1 MEGFFDK
8 KKFETS
14 AGKKFSCIS
23 CGLYKHCQTPKIVPM
38 GDGKK
43 RIMNIGEFPSRMDDE
58 NGSVYS
64 GKFGKVL
71 KAEYARHGIDLH
83 KDCVNINA
91 LRCHPHTELTASKK
105 TLAINSCR
113 KYVLEAI
120 EKYKPH
126 VIVLFGDYALQ
137 SLIGHRWK
145 KDLGTIRKWRGWTI
159 PDQDFKAWI
168 CPTISPTFVSESEL
182 EVEVVFSQDIK
193 RIAGIVREP
202 VPIYKEPEID
212 YIDDLSVLNEI
223 KHGAISF
230 DYETTGIKP
239 HAKGHCIVCASV
251 AVTKDK
257 VYTFMIPSK
266 KEKKQPFIDLLKN
279 GAVYKIG
286 HNIKFE
292 DNWTNVRLR
301 TAISGWKWDS
311 QLAAHILDNRQEITS
326 LKFQTYVRL
335 GIVDYDSEINPILQ
349 SIDNTSNGFNK
360 LLEYVKDPDNAKKVL
375 KYCAY
380 DSINCYR
387 ITEQQLNELNTDFFP
402 F

>member
-1 MEGFFDK
+1 MEGFFSK
-8 KKFETS
+8 NKFES
-14 AGKKFSCIS
+14 VSGKKFSCIS
-23 CGLYKHCQTPKIVPM
+23 CGLYKQCTTPKIIPI
-38 GDGKK
+38 GENKK
-43 RIMNIGEFPSRMDDE
+43 RIMNIGEFPSRTDDE
-58 NGSVYS
+58 QGSVFS
-64 GKFGKVL
+64 GKFGRIL
-71 KAEYARHGIDLH
+71 KSEYAKHGIDLF
-83 KDCVNINA
+83 KDCININA
-91 LRCHPHTELTASKK
+91 LRCHPHTELTTSKK
-105 TLAINSCR
+105 TSAINSCR

-126 VIVLFGDYALQ
+126 VIVLFGDLAVK
-137 SLIGHRWK
+137 SVIGHRWK
-145 KDLGTIRKWRGWTI
+145 KDLGTIAKWRGFLI
-159 PDQDFKAWI
+159 PDQDFKSWI

-182 EVEVVFSQDIK
+182 EVEVIFSQDIK

-202 VPIYKEPEID
+202 VPIYKEPEIH
-212 YIDDLSVLNEI
+212 YIDDLSILNEI
-223 KHGAISF
+223 KHGTISF

-239 HAKGHCIVCASV
+239 HAEGHQIVCASV

-257 VYTFMIPSK
+257 VYTFLMP
-266 KEKKQPFIDLLKN
+266 EKKKRKPFIDLLKN

-286 HNIKFE
+286 HNIKYE

-311 QLAAHILDNRQEITS
+311 QLASHIIDNREGITS

-349 SIDNTSNGFNK
+349 SVDNTSNGFNK
-360 LLEYVKDPDNAKKVL
+360 LVEYVKDPDNAKKVL

-387 ITEQQLNELNTDFFP
+387 ITEQQLNELNIDFFP